1 MDPSTE
7 QLIRDYLNR
16 LAVAARDLGTD
27 ERMAFLARMHDS
39 IERVAGPQ
47 SQLSPAEVASVLAE
61 LGEPSGLVDAERA
74 RLAGRPEPGQAASPP
89 PADPAAAG
97 RRPPADP
104 GGPPGAPGAEGPP
117 SGSFGGRLLRLPGKP
132 RRNAGPR
139 REARPVSAGPGPAL
153 TAAEQ
158 AIRHQQEIR
167 RQLAISGRSASA
179 RRKRAET
186 RTDKPGAGQGAVRP
200 RGLPASDS
208 PVRSPRPR
216 NPGSGP
222 DPAGAEPQ
230 RPRQP
235 DAADQS
241 GTGMA
246 FVIEPSTDPQRQPV
260 AVPRFRP
267 AREPAPWPA
276 LPPQRRGRP
285 EPGSGPGPAEGPE
298 PGPEPSPRRGNGSGL
313 TEGPEPGPEPAADPG
328 PRPGN
333 GSGPGM
339 GPVPDPGPA
348 NGTGP
353 RQGPEP
359 DPARAN
365 GTGPRQGPEPGP
377 ARANGTGPRTGP
389 GPGADPAPPDGRA
402 GGRAA
407 LSAAAAAAA
416 RGWES
421 VTAVVG
427 PFALQAWVLA
437 RRHPLECAAIILLGL
452 GGLIYPPVW
461 LLGAVLAL
469 PSRLWDTR
477 DKLIGLAA
485 PAMLAIIGGAGLA
498 TAVSSN
504 HTSGTAYLHTALVIG
519 GFLIRAGAVLGA
531 AYLGWRVRRGQR
543 QPAPPSWHRND

>member
-47 SQLSPAEVASVLAE
+47 SKMSPAEVASLLAE

-74 RLAGRPEPGQAASPP
+74 RLAARPEPGPAASPGRSDAAAP
-89 PADPAAAG
+89 GRLAADPAD
-97 RRPPADP
+97 PADP
-104 GGPPGAPGAEGPP
+104 GGPPGAEGTPA
-117 SGSFGGRLLRLPGKP
+117 GSFGGRLLRFPRKP
-132 RRNAGPR
+132 RRNAGQR
-139 REARPVSAGPGPAL
+139 RDARPVSAGPGPAL

-167 RQLAISGRSASA
+167 RQLAISGRSATA

-186 RTDKPGAGQGAVRP
+186 RTDKPVAGKGAVRP
-200 RGLPASDS
+200 RGPQGSDS
-208 PVRSPRPR
+208 PVRQPRQR
-216 NPGSGP
+216 NAGSGQ
-222 DPAGAEPQ
+222 DPAGAESQ

-235 DAADQS
+235 GAADQS
-241 GTGMA
+241 GTGLA
-246 FVIEPSTDPQRQPV
+246 FVMEPSPDLQRQPV

-285 EPGSGPGPAEGPE
+285 EQGSGPGPAEGPE
-298 PGPEPSPRRGNGSGL
+298 RGPELSPRRGYGSGLAEGPERGPEPALEPSPRRGNGAGP
-313 TEGPEPGPEPAADPG
+313 EKGPEPGPG
-328 PRPGN
+328 
-333 GSGPGM
+333 
-339 GPVPDPGPA
+339 
-348 NGTGP
+348 
-353 RQGPEP
+353 
-359 DPARAN
+359 RAN
-365 GTGPRQGPEPGP
+365 GAAPEKGPEPGP
-377 ARANGTGPRTGP
+377 GQANGAGP
-389 GPGADPAPPDGRA
+389 GPGTDPAGPDGRA
-402 GGRAA
+402 RGRAA

-421 VTAVVG
+421 VAAVVG
-427 PFALQAWVLA
+427 PFALQAWVLV

-543 QPAPPSWHRND
+543 QPAPPSWHRDD

>member
-39 IERVAGPQ
+39 IERMAGPQ

-74 RLAGRPEPGQAASPP
+74 RLAARPEPGQAASPD
-89 PADPAAAG
+89 PADPADPADAAVPG

-104 GGPPGAPGAEGPP
+104 GGAPGAEGPAA
-117 SGSFGGRLLRLPGKP
+117 GSFGGRLLRFPGKP
-132 RRNAGPR
+132 RRNAAPR

-186 RTDKPGAGQGAVRP
+186 RTDKPVAGQGAVRP
-200 RGLPASDS
+200 RGLPGSDS
-208 PVRSPRPR
+208 PVRPPRPR
-216 NPGSGP
+216 NAGSGP
-222 DPAGAEPQ
+222 DPAGAEAQ

-235 DAADQS
+235 GAADQP
-241 GTGMA
+241 GPGMA

-285 EPGSGPGPAEGPE
+285 EPGSGPGPAQGPE
-298 PGPEPSPRRGNGSGL
+298 PGPELSPRRGNGSGL
-313 TEGPEPGPEPAADPG
+313 TEGPERGPEPADEPG
-328 PRPGN
+328 PRPAN
-333 GSGPGM
+333 GSGPGK
-339 GPVPDPGPA
+339 GPVPDPG
-348 NGTGP
+348 
-353 RQGPEP
+353 
-359 DPARAN
+359 RAN
-365 GTGPRQGPEPGP
+365 GTGPRKGPEPGP
-377 ARANGTGPRTGP
+377 ARDNGTGPTAGP
-389 GPGADPAPPDGRA
+389 GPGTDPAGPDGRD

-407 LSAAAAAAA
+407 LSATAAAAA

-504 HTSGTAYLHTALVIG
+504 HTSGTAYLHTALAIG

-543 QPAPPSWHRND
+543 QPAPPSWHRDD

>member
-16 LAVAARDLGTD
+16 LAVAARDMGTD

-47 SQLSPAEVASVLAE
+47 SKMSPAEVANVLAE

-74 RLAGRPEPGQAASPP
+74 RLAARPEPGQAASPHR
-89 PADPAAAG
+89 ADAAAPA
-97 RRPPADP
+97 RQPAADP
-104 GGPPGAPGAEGPP
+104 GRPPGAPGAEGPP
-117 SGSFGGRLLRLPGKP
+117 AGSFGGRLLRFPGKP
-132 RRNAGPR
+132 RRNAGQR
-139 REARPVSAGPGPAL
+139 RDAGPVRAGPGPAL

-186 RTDKPGAGQGAVRP
+186 RTDKPVAGKGAVRP
-200 RGLPASDS
+200 RGPQGSDS
-208 PVRSPRPR
+208 PVLPPRQR
-216 NPGSGP
+216 NAGSGS
-222 DPAGAEPQ
+222 DPAGAESQ

-235 DAADQS
+235 GAADQS
-241 GTGMA
+241 GTGLA
-246 FVIEPSTDPQRQPV
+246 FVIEPSPDPQRQPV

-267 AREPAPWPA
+267 ARGPAPWPA
-276 LPPQRRGRP
+276 LPPQRRERP
-285 EPGSGPGPAEGPE
+285 GQGGGPGPAEGPE
-298 PGPEPSPRRGNGSGL
+298 PGPELSPRRGDGSGL
-313 TEGPEPGPEPAADPG
+313 AEGPEPGPEPALEPG
-328 PRPGN
+328 PGRANGAAPEKGPVPGPGRAN
-333 GSGPGM
+333 VAGPEKGPESGPGR
-339 GPVPDPGPA
+339 A
-348 NGTGP
+348 NVAGP
-353 RQGPEP
+353 R
-359 DPARAN
+359 A
-365 GTGPRQGPEPGP
+365 
-377 ARANGTGPRTGP
+377 GP
-389 GPGADPAPPDGRA
+389 GPGTDPAGPDGRA

-416 RGWES
+416 RGRES
-421 VTAVVG
+421 VAAVVG
-427 PFALQAWVLA
+427 PFALQAWVLV
-437 RRHPLECAAIILLGL
+437 RRHPLECAAIFLLGL

-477 DKLIGLAA
+477 DKLIGVAA

-543 QPAPPSWHRND
+543 QPAPPSWHRDD